1 MAPLRLRQGVSF
13 TRAAATCAAL
23 LSSAAIHAGGTA
35 YSVST
40 FDELE
45 AAIENDATITLTSDI
60 DIGTNYD
67 YITID
72 GVTGLTIQSS
82 IGAKIFQSLDNYGA
96 NIMSV
101 TGGSDVTITGVS
113 FADGYRSG
121 SGTGGGGGCLGVI
134 ESTVSLT
141 NGNFTNCW
149 MTSDG
154 NGWGGGLY
162 AYRSTV
168 GLNGIHFSKC
178 YTPQKVTLS
187 GFVRDDFGGSAHLM
201 GSDLSE
207 FTDVSFDDGSFI
219 MSPGDIT
226 SAFRAVQA
234 VPTPAPTA
242 LPNPAP
248 TKVPIPAPT
257 KVPVPAPTKVP
268 VPVPTAVPI
277 PAPTPLPLPIP
288 TALPTPLPT
297 PVPTPE
303 CAGTKARYKLI
314 MFDAGGDGWGGVS
327 YVVTTNSTVRYAGT
341 LTDGSVGVDYFCLED
356 GMHEFIIID
365 SDSEITWEFDDV
377 AGASFSGKAP
387 VSDIFHTSDGDIYG
401 TPSNSPTMSSMP
413 TTVPIP
419 APTAVPIPSPTAL
432 PIPSP
437 TAVPIPSPTAVP
449 VSSPTAMPI
458 PSPTA
463 VPIPSPTVVPG
474 NPTKAPVP
482 APTVS
487 MSPTGMP
494 ISSPTKVPF
503 PAPTKAPT
511 TLTAGCSDDGSD
523 EGPQGASAGAVAG
536 TALAVGCVGL
546 LSGLA
551 FGEYR
556 VRGMKTQG
564 GSAYKEDLNTP
575 KSGFSGVG
583 DVELAGTEQVTRN
596 SLHEDGR
603 VSVPKD
609 AETTL

>member
-1 MAPLRLRQGVSF
+1 MAPLRQRQGVSF

-23 LSSAAIHAGGTA
+23 LSSVAIHAGGTA

-60 DIGTNYD
+60 DINDNYD
-67 YITID
+67 DIVID

-82 IGAKIFQSLDNYGA
+82 IGAKIFQSLTPYT
-96 NIMSV
+96 NIMKIQ
-101 TGGSDVTITGVS
+101 GGSDVTFTGVS
-113 FADGYRSG
+113 FANGYLGS
-121 SGTGGGGGCLGVI
+121 SGTDTGGGCLGVL

-149 MTSDG
+149 MTSDYSG
-154 NGWGGGLY
+154 YGGGLY

-178 YTPQKVTLS
+178 YTSQKET
-187 GFVRDDFGGSAHLM
+187 GDNNFVRDNYGGSAHLM
-201 GSDLSE
+201 GSDLSD

-226 SAFRAVQA
+226 SAFRAMQV
-234 VPTPAPTA
+234 
-242 LPNPAP
+242 
-248 TKVPIPAPT
+248 
-257 KVPVPAPTKVP
+257 
-268 VPVPTAVPI
+268 VPTAVPS
-277 PAPTPLPLPIP
+277 PLPTTPPSPLPSPLPTTPPSPLPSPLPTAVPSPLPTAVPSPLPSPIP

-303 CAGTKARYKLI
+303 CAGTKSRYKLM

-356 GMHEFIIID
+356 GMHEFIIVD

-401 TPSNSPTMSSMP
+401 TPSNSPTMTSMP
-413 TTVPIP
+413 TTV
-419 APTAVPIPSPTAL
+419 
-432 PIPSP
+432 
-437 TAVPIPSPTAVP
+437 
-449 VSSPTAMPI
+449 PI

-482 APTVS
+482 APAPS
-487 MSPTGMP
+487 MSPTGLP
-494 ISSPTKVPF
+494 ISSPTQVPI

-511 TLTAGCSDDGSD
+511 TSTAGCSD
-523 EGPQGASAGAVAG
+523 ASAGAAAG
-536 TALAVGCVGL
+536 TALAFVCVGL

-556 VRGMKTQG
+556 VRRMKTQG
-564 GSAYKEDLNTP
+564 GSAYKEDLNTRVP

-583 DVELAGTEQVTRN
+583 DVELAGTEQVTMN
-596 SLHEDGR
+596 AFHEDGR
-603 VSVPKD
+603 VSLPKD
-609 AETTL
+609 AEKNQSPSARADQQD